1 MSYLI
6 VIILSI
12 LTIFSC
18 IKYISLQDDADNEVE
33 LNKKMI
39 GITIIVT
46 IIYSILNMLLN
57 ETGISYIIFN
67 ILMIYNIIMA
77 YTDTQCKYVWP
88 IISYVY
94 TIIGVIFII
103 ISNYIGMLNILETV
117 KQVLVILSIIIIF
130 KLLNAVAIG
139 DLRIMF
145 TNYLLIIPIYKDI
158 TPLAWLLTTL
168 IAMLTLIIIN
178 IKNLRKGQL
187 REKVAFAPYILLSN
201 ILLLFI

>member
-39 GITIIVT
+39 GITIIITV
-46 IIYSILNMLLN
+46 IYSILNMLLN

-67 ILMIYNIIMA
+67 ILMMYNIIMA
-77 YTDTQCKYVWP
+77 YTDAQCKYVWP

-103 ISNYIGMLNILETV
+103 ISNYIGILNIIETI
-117 KQVLVILSIIIIF
+117 KQIFVILSIIVIF
-130 KLLNAVAIG
+130 RLLNAVAIG

>member
-1 MSYLI
+1 MNYLV

-18 IKYISLQDDADNEVE
+18 IKYISLQDDANNEVT
-33 LNKKMI
+33 LNKRMV
-39 GITIIVT
+39 GITIIITV
-46 IIYSILNMLLN
+46 IYSILNMLLN